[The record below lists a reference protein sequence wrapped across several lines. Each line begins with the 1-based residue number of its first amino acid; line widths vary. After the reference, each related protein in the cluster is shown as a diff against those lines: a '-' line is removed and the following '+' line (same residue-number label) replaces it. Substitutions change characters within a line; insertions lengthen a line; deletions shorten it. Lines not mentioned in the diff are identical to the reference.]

1 MLKFNNI
8 TDSCR
13 MSNIGIRQTE
23 SFPFNIINETREVT
37 MKSCFTLIEMVIVVV
52 IIGLLASIATP
63 LYFRHVNSSKITTA
77 KAQVQLF
84 EQAVMD
90 FRLDTGKLPTQSQ
103 GLEVLV
109 TKDQSVKNWKGPYI
123 KGIPLDPWQNEYVY
137 RIPGE
142 HGEFDILSYGADGQ
156 PGGGD
161 DDADIGNWIIRAEK
175 AN

>member
-1 MLKFNNI
+1 
-8 TDSCR
+8 
-13 MSNIGIRQTE
+13 
-23 SFPFNIINETREVT
+23 

-77 KAQVQLF
+77 KAQIQLF

-103 GLEVLV
+103 G
-109 TKDQSVKNWKGPYI
+109 
-123 KGIPLDPWQNEYVY
+123 Y

-156 PGGGD
+156 PGGED
-161 DDADIGNWIIRAEK
+161 DDADIGNWIVRADKEK
-175 AN
+175 

>member
-1 MLKFNNI
+1 
-8 TDSCR
+8 
-13 MSNIGIRQTE
+13 
-23 SFPFNIINETREVT
+23 

-77 KAQVQLF
+77 KEQVQLF

-156 PGGGD
+156 PGGED
-161 DDADIGNWIIRAEK
+161 DDADIGNWIVRAEK